1 MGAMNLTPKQ
11 PAESVTRRSFLLKSA
26 QAVAGAAAA
35 LSSANPVSQTLA
47 AEPSAPEATGTNAA
61 EMPYGRLGK
70 VKISRLLLGGNL
82 ISGSMHCRDLKYV
95 GPLFRAYVNEEKLME
110 TLQLAEQHGINTVF
124 ETGAE
129 FVRKYNKEHGGHMQ
143 FIPHIEVTREQTEGA
158 LREHIASQV
167 DTGAC
172 ALYVWGVAADRLVQA
187 GAVDRLAKAVE
198 IAKTHGLPVGVG
210 GHSLQVPMAC
220 EKQKIPCD
228 FYVKTLHSDNYPSA
242 TPKELRKEFI
252 WMTGG
257 EGWYDNMWCI
267 NPEETIEFMR
277 TVTKPWLAFKV
288 LAAGAIYPREAFP
301 YAFKNGADFIA
312 VGMFDFQIRENSE
325 LAAKVVRGTQKRDR
339 PWLA

>member
-1 MGAMNLTPKQ
+1 MNLTPKQ
-11 PAESVTRRSFLLKSA
+11 SPEPVTRRGFLLQSA
-26 QAVAGAAAA
+26 QAVAGTAAV
-35 LSSANPVSQTLA
+35 LSSATPVSRTVA
-47 AEPSAPEATGTNAA
+47 AEPGPPAAVPSKAA

-82 ISGSMHCRDLKYV
+82 ISGTMHCRDLKYV
-95 GPLFRAYVNEEKLME
+95 GQLFRAYVNEKKLME
-110 TLQLAEQHGINTVF
+110 TLQLAEQHGVNTVF

-129 FVRKYNKEHGGHMQ
+129 YVRKYNQDYGGHMQ
-143 FIPHIEVTREQTEGA
+143 FIPHIEVTPEQSEGA
-158 LREHIASQV
+158 LREHIARQV
-167 DTGAC
+167 DAGAC
-172 ALYVWGVAADRLVQA
+172 ALYVWGAAADRLVQA

-198 IAKTHGLPVGVG
+198 IAKTYGLPVGVG
-210 GHSLQVPMAC
+210 GHSLQVPRTC
-220 EKQKIPCD
+220 EQHKIPCD

-242 TPKELRKEFI
+242 TPKPLRKEFI
-252 WMTGG
+252 WISGG

-277 TVTKPWLAFKV
+277 TVAKPWVAFKV

-312 VGMFDFQIRENSE
+312 VGMLDFQIQENSE
-325 LAAKVVRGTQKRDR
+325 LVVKVVRGTQKRDR

>member
-1 MGAMNLTPKQ
+1 MNLTPKHAAK
-11 PAESVTRRSFLLKSA
+11 PVNRRGFLLKSA
-26 QAVAGAAAA
+26 QAVTVTAAAV
-35 LSSANPVSQTLA
+35 SSVSPVSQALA
-47 AEPSAPEATGTNAA
+47 AEPATPEAKASKAA

-82 ISGSMHCRDLKYV
+82 IGGYMHCRDLKYV
-95 GPLFRAYVNEEKLME
+95 GALFRAYVTEKKLME
-110 TLQLAEQHGINTVF
+110 TLQLAEQQGINTVF

-129 FVRKYNKEHGGHMQ
+129 YVRKYNQDYGGHMQ
-143 FIPHIEVTREQTEGA
+143 VIPHIDVTREQSEIA
-158 LREHIASQV
+158 LREHIAQQV

-172 ALYVWGVAADRLVQA
+172 ALYVWGAAADKLMQA

-198 IAKTHGLPVGVG
+198 IAKTHGLPIGVG
-210 GHSLQVPMAC
+210 SHSLQVPMAC

-242 TPKELRKEFI
+242 TPKALRKDFI

-267 NPEETIEFMR
+267 DPEETIEFMR
-277 TVTKPWLAFKV
+277 TVTKPWIAFKV

-312 VGMFDFQIRENSE
+312 VGMLDFQIRENSE
-325 LAAKVVRGTQKRDR
+325 LLVKVVRGTQQRDR
-339 PWLA
+339 PWRA